1 MAGEGGSSLWNN
13 SAFSGSY
20 TPSPGPSLANMTSPE
35 ADSFSP
41 PPAQVPQPQ
50 FSLFQQ
56 GAYMHEN
63 QALRERCGILEAQV
77 TKLSIERDTIQAMF
91 HQLASSV
98 RLDEAVESLGS
109 KGTHLSLAA
118 PCTSNTKRPTRETH
132 PKVKFWNQDAFLD
145 WAERASAQGLH
156 RGKIPYLE
164 GENGELV
171 PEATVKAIRKT
182 LRGGWS
188 ELVNRQ
194 LAPKSWGKL
203 SSTGNQFIHSL
214 MEKSYPLFTLANN
227 GWKLDYL
234 CKSSYSAWRR
244 NHLDDNGNWKS
255 RKDGNDDSDDDSDD
269 GDSSD
274 AKGKKRKKVKRS
286 KSEVPEK
293 KLKFTPDVSIP
304 PSLPPTPSIPP
315 AVLPSPVLSPSLDL
329 LDSESASIPTTDGDT
344 AEPSHTIIEESLES
358 ASVTPTIV
366 IAEPSHPIEESESPT
381 TLPSPITVSSHPAGD
396 PLEEKENI
404 PPPQPP
410 TATPAPIKI
419 TVSNPISLLAL
430 AAAGVKIPLLPSD
443 SVPMQAPPVPTE
455 KVSVPSDGA
464 NSNLQKGK
472 AAKAGSK
479 SSKMRPSPTKNG
491 RNLCA
496 LRWLKQIK
504 IGGTTE
510 EFCAY
515 YGDLTLEQRKGYDEE
530 AAALVA
536 TDTWTKAVSE
546 GRLY

>member
-1 MAGEGGSSLWNN
+1 M
-13 SAFSGSY
+13 
-20 TPSPGPSLANMTSPE
+20 
-35 ADSFSP
+35 
-41 PPAQVPQPQ
+41 
-50 FSLFQQ
+50 
-56 GAYMHEN
+56 
-63 QALRERCGILEAQV
+63 
-77 TKLSIERDTIQAMF
+77 
-91 HQLASSV
+91 
-98 RLDEAVESLGS
+98 
-109 KGTHLSLAA
+109 
-118 PCTSNTKRPTRETH
+118 
-132 PKVKFWNQDAFLD
+132 
-145 WAERASAQGLH
+145 
-156 RGKIPYLE
+156 
-164 GENGELV
+164 
-171 PEATVKAIRKT
+171 
-182 LRGGWS
+182 
-188 ELVNRQ
+188 
-194 LAPKSWGKL
+194 
-203 SSTGNQFIHSL
+203 
-214 MEKSYPLFTLANN
+214 
-227 GWKLDYL
+227 
-234 CKSSYSAWRR
+234 
-244 NHLDDNGNWKS
+244 
-255 RKDGNDDSDDDSDD
+255 
-269 GDSSD
+269 
-274 AKGKKRKKVKRS
+274 
-286 KSEVPEK
+286 
-293 KLKFTPDVSIP
+293 
-304 PSLPPTPSIPP
+304 
-315 AVLPSPVLSPSLDL
+315 LSPSLDL

-419 TVSNPISLLAL
+419 TVSNPMLVVRCFYLLVLLTFFSSLLAL

-491 RNLCA
+491 RYVFFSQTFPLLMGCSNLCA

-515 YGDLTLEQRKGYDEE
+515 YGDLTLEQRKASDII
-530 AAALVA
+530 
-536 TDTWTKAVSE
+536 SCI
-546 GRLY
+546 